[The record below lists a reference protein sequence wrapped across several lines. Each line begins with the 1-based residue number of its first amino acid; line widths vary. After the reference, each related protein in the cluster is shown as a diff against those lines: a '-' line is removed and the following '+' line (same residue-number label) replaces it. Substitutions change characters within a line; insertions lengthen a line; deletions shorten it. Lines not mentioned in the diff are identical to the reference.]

1 MTISQEENRVL
12 VIKTSHQLRG
22 SKMARIKGNSNGNV
36 LRGTNGNDRLFGLG
50 GNDRL
55 VGLLGNDQLNGG
67 IGRDTLVG
75 GSGNDTYV
83 VDNSGDRVV
92 EKASEGT
99 DRIKS
104 TISLQLPN
112 HVENLTLLGRSSL
125 TGTGNSLNNKI
136 IGNAGHNVLNGGSGN
151 DSLDGRSGNDTLIGG
166 TGSNTLN
173 GGIGIDTASYVAS
186 THRISASLSTGS
198 ASRIISILPLGDS
211 ITSGEHTNRVAGAYR
226 TQLEDRFIAD
236 RFSVDLIGSK
246 SDGPND
252 LRDKDHEGNPGLRIS
267 QITNIVDDSEYFA
280 TYRPDIVL
288 LQIGTNDTS
297 ASNNRTLEQ
306 MKADLGELI
315 DQITSRSPNA
325 RLVVSTVTP
334 VTNSSRNAR
343 LQDFNEAIPDVV
355 SAKAAQG
362 KRVTFVNA
370 GGSLDT
376 GDIGS
381 DGIHPTKA
389 GYDELGNTWYA
400 RLSNQGILS
409 SFNSR
414 DRLINVENLTG
425 SSFDDEL
432 IGNSG
437 ANVLTGD
444 AGSDLLRGAG
454 GIDTFA
460 YKFASQGRDTIT
472 DFSRDDLLQ
481 ISASGFGGGL
491 RRGGGLRD
499 SASATGAFVSGS
511 NPIAVGTSANFLY
524 NTSSGLLSFDR
535 DGVGSGAAVAIA
547 TLSGTPSLSRTQFR
561 IVA

>member
-1 MTISQEENRVL
+1 
-12 VIKTSHQLRG
+12 
-22 SKMARIKGNSNGNV
+22 MARITGNSRDNGI
-36 LRGTNGNDRLFGLG
+36 RGTNGNDQLFGLG

-55 VGLLGNDQLNGG
+55 LGLLGNDSLDGG
-67 IGRDTLVG
+67 IGRDALIG
-75 GSGNDTYV
+75 GLGNDAYV
-83 VDNSGDRVV
+83 VDSQSDRVV
-92 EKASEGT
+92 EEANEGI
-99 DRIKS
+99 DLIRS
-104 TISLQLPN
+104 TVSLQLPD
-112 HVENLTLLGRSSL
+112 HVETLALQGRNSL
-125 TGTGNSLNNKI
+125 NGVGNSLNNRI
-136 IGNAGHNVLNGGSGN
+136 LGNAGHNSLNGGAGN
-151 DSLDGRSGNDTLIGG
+151 DSLDGRDGNDTLTGG
-166 TGSNTLN
+166 TGRNTLN
-173 GGIGIDTASYVAS
+173 GGTGIDTASYAGS
-186 THRISASLSTGS
+186 TYRISANLSTGS
-198 ASRIISILPLGDS
+198 ASRIISVLPLGDS

-226 TQLEDRFIAD
+226 TQLEDRFIGD
-236 RFSVDLIGSK
+236 RFAVDLIGSR
-246 SDGPND
+246 SDGPSD

-267 QITNIVDDSEYFA
+267 QITNIVDDSEYFE
-280 TYRPDIVL
+280 TYSPDVIL

-297 ASNNRTLEQ
+297 ASNNRTLDQ

-325 RLVVSTVTP
+325 RLVISTVTP

-343 LQDFNEAIPDVV
+343 LQDFNEAIPDLV

-370 GGSLDT
+370 GGSLNL

-389 GYDELGNTWYA
+389 GYDKLGDTWYA
-400 RLSNQGILS
+400 RLSNQGVLS

-414 DRLINVENLTG
+414 DRLTNLENLTG

-432 IGNSG
+432 TGNSG
-437 ANVLTGD
+437 ANVLTGG

-454 GIDTFA
+454 GADTFT

-472 DFSRDDLLQ
+472 DLGRDDLLQ

-491 RRGGGLRD
+491 RRGVSLRGT
-499 SASATGAFVSGS
+499 ASATGAFISGS
-511 NPIAVGTSANFLY
+511 NPTSVGTSANFLY

-535 DGVGSGAAVAIA
+535 DGVGSGSALAIA
-547 TLSGTPSLSRTQFR
+547 TLSGTPSLGRSQFR

>member
-1 MTISQEENRVL
+1 
-12 VIKTSHQLRG
+12 
-22 SKMARIKGNSNGNV
+22 MAKIKGNSSGNV
-36 LRGTNGNDRLFGLG
+36 LRGTNGNDQLFGLG

-55 VGLLGNDQLNGG
+55 AGLLGNDQLNGG
-67 IGRDTLVG
+67 VGRDTLIG
-75 GSGNDTYV
+75 DAGNDSYV
-83 VDNSGDRVV
+83 VDNSGDGVV
-92 EKASEGT
+92 EEANEGT
-99 DRIKS
+99 DQIKS
-104 TISLQLPN
+104 TISFQLPN

-125 TGTGNSLNNKI
+125 NGTGNSSNNRM
-136 IGNAGHNVLNGGSGN
+136 IGNAGHNSLNGGSGN
-151 DSLDGRSGNDTLIGG
+151 DSLDGRGGNDTLIGG

-173 GGIGIDTASYVAS
+173 GGTGVDTASYAAS
-186 THRISASLSTGS
+186 TYRVSASLSTGS

-226 TQLEDRFIAD
+226 AQLEDRFIAD
-236 RFSVDLIGSK
+236 RFAVDLIGSK
-246 SDGPND
+246 SDGPSD

-267 QITNIVDDSEYFA
+267 QITNIVDDSEYFE
-280 TYRPDIVL
+280 TYNPDIIL

-297 ASNNRTLEQ
+297 ASNNRTLDQ

-325 RLVVSTVTP
+325 RLVISTVTP

-343 LQDFNEAIPDVV
+343 LQDFNEAIPDLV

-362 KRVTFVNA
+362 KQVTLVNA
-370 GGSLDT
+370 GGSLNT
-376 GDIGS
+376 ADIGG

-389 GYDELGNTWYA
+389 GYDKLGNTWYA
-400 RLSNQGILS
+400 RLSNQGVLS
-409 SFNSR
+409 SFNNR
-414 DRLINVENLTG
+414 DRLTNIENLIG
-425 SSFDDEL
+425 SSYNDEL
-432 IGNSG
+432 TGNSG
-437 ANVLTGD
+437 ANLLTGG

-454 GIDTFA
+454 GADTFA

-472 DFSRDDLLQ
+472 DFGRDDLLQ

-491 RRGGGLRD
+491 RRGVSLRGA
-499 SASATGAFVSGS
+499 ASATGAFISGS
-511 NPIAVGTSANFLY
+511 NPTAVGTSANFLY

-547 TLSGTPSLSRTQFR
+547 TLSGTPFLDRTQFR